1 MVNLGA
7 PGLEFEPERS
17 VQHWTAGVPQT
28 ASPLSQ
34 FAEESFGCKRMPNDG
49 VIEMEDPRC
58 RIAALEM
65 DDLRCKGL
73 LSGVMIEVEDPR
85 YKSLH
90 YRVALEIE
98 DPRCNRVP
106 IKMEDPRCTSLL
118 VPW

>member
-58 RIAALEM
+58 RIAALEAE
-65 DDLRCKGL
+65 DPRCKNLLSGVVIEVEDLRCKSL
-73 LSGVMIEVEDPR
+73 L
-85 YKSLH
+85 

-106 IKMEDPRCTSLL
+106 SKMEDPRCKNLL

>member
-1 MVNLGA
+1 MCNIDQSASRRQRQPYLRSLNGA
-7 PGLEFEPERS
+7 IGRKSL
-17 VQHWTAGVPQT
+17 
-28 ASPLSQ
+28 
-34 FAEESFGCKRMPNDG
+34 PNDG

-85 YKSLH
+85 YKSLY
-90 YRVALEIE
+90 YRAALEIE